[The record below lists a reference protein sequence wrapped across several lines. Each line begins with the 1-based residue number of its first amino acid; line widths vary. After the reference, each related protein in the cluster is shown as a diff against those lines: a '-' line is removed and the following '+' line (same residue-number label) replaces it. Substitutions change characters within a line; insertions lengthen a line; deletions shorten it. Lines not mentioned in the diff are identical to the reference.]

1 MTEIALVD
9 CNNFFVSC
17 EQLMNPDLL
26 GKPVCVLSNND
37 GCIIARSNEA
47 KKLGI
52 TMGMPLFMAKKQ
64 FRHTPVI
71 YLSGRHHLYRDI
83 SKRIMKKLSSF
94 TPSVEIYSIDEAFL
108 DLSGLKK
115 LYRMSYKEI
124 ILKIKNEIREEIGI
138 PVSIGLA
145 PTKTLAKLACEKAKK
160 LPYTNGIYRIRFR
173 NIEEE
178 MQNTPIEE
186 IWGVGKNTS
195 ALFHKYGIYKASEIV
210 KQNDFW
216 LDKIWG
222 KRGIELKQEL
232 EGISVYPVIDKPALP
247 KSIQRTSSF
256 PQFSTDKNYIK
267 AQLHIHLHDACR
279 KICILASLAF
289 GSHVYPDTVHTE
301 GITGL
306 TLQDVEYASNWG
318 GVIKLIGRAKKQP
331 DGKVI
336 ATVYPAFLA
345 AHSQLA
351 GIDDVFNGILIRG
364 NATGDVVFYGRGAG
378 KMPTASAVVADMIDI
393 SKANCTSKSL
403 SWSDSDGH
411 NVADYKTDPLQ
422 FYIRASLL
430 DHAQTTVSDV
440 MGGVTFLSRP
450 EQPEDEIAFV
460 TGQMTE
466 KELESKLEVLG
477 NLIKVQSMIRVLDY

>member
-1 MTEIALVD
+1 MVKVAVLGHGTVGSGVVELFTQNAKSIASRAGQEIEVKRILDIREFPELPYAEKFTKNFDDILNDPEITIVAEVMGGLSPAFEFTKSLLEHGKSVVTSNKELVATKGAELLQVAKAHNVNYFFEASVGGGIPIIRPMHQCLAANEITEVAGILNGTTNYILTKMIHEAVPFDQAL
-9 CNNFFVSC
+9 S
-17 EQLMNPDLL
+17 Q
-26 GKPVCVLSNND
+26 
-37 GCIIARSNEA
+37 AQ
-47 KKLGI
+47 KLGYAERN
-52 TMGMPLFMAKKQ
+52 PAA
-64 FRHTPVI
+64 
-71 YLSGRHHLYRDI
+71 D
-83 SKRIMKKLSSF
+83 
-94 TPSVEIYSIDEAFL
+94 VE
-108 DLSGLKK
+108 G
-115 LYRMSYKEI
+115 
-124 ILKIKNEIREEIGI
+124 
-138 PVSIGLA
+138 
-145 PTKTLAKLACEKAKK
+145 
-160 LPYTNGIYRIRFR
+160 
-173 NIEEE
+173 
-178 MQNTPIEE
+178 
-186 IWGVGKNTS
+186 
-195 ALFHKYGIYKASEIV
+195 
-210 KQNDFW
+210 
-216 LDKIWG
+216 
-222 KRGIELKQEL
+222 
-232 EGISVYPVIDKPALP
+232 
-247 KSIQRTSSF
+247 
-256 PQFSTDKNYIK
+256 
-267 AQLHIHLHDACR
+267 HDACR

-466 KELESKLEVLG
+466 RELDSKLEVLG
-477 NLIKVQSMIRVLDY
+477 NLIRVKSMIRVLDY

>member
-1 MTEIALVD
+1 MVKVAVLGHGTVGSGVVELFTQNAKSIASRAGQEIEVKRILDIREFPELPYAEKFTKNFDDILNDPEITIVAEVMGGLSPAFEFTKSLLEHGKSVVTSNKELVATKGAELLQVAKAHNVNYFFEASVGGGIPIIRPMHQCLAANEITEVAGILNGTTNYILTKMIHEAVPFDQAL
-9 CNNFFVSC
+9 S
-17 EQLMNPDLL
+17 Q
-26 GKPVCVLSNND
+26 
-37 GCIIARSNEA
+37 AQ
-47 KKLGI
+47 KLGYAERN
-52 TMGMPLFMAKKQ
+52 PAA
-64 FRHTPVI
+64 
-71 YLSGRHHLYRDI
+71 D
-83 SKRIMKKLSSF
+83 
-94 TPSVEIYSIDEAFL
+94 VE
-108 DLSGLKK
+108 G
-115 LYRMSYKEI
+115 
-124 ILKIKNEIREEIGI
+124 
-138 PVSIGLA
+138 
-145 PTKTLAKLACEKAKK
+145 
-160 LPYTNGIYRIRFR
+160 
-173 NIEEE
+173 
-178 MQNTPIEE
+178 
-186 IWGVGKNTS
+186 
-195 ALFHKYGIYKASEIV
+195 
-210 KQNDFW
+210 
-216 LDKIWG
+216 
-222 KRGIELKQEL
+222 
-232 EGISVYPVIDKPALP
+232 
-247 KSIQRTSSF
+247 
-256 PQFSTDKNYIK
+256 
-267 AQLHIHLHDACR
+267 HDACR

-430 DHAQTTVSDV
+430 DHAQTAVSDV

-477 NLIKVQSMIRVLDY
+477 NLIKIQSMIRVLDY